1 MAGLVLVL
9 CILFA
14 GFLSDL
20 VSRWAVEPQYSHGFV
35 IPFMAVG
42 LAWFRRDKLTPGTAR
57 SHAGG
62 LLLIV
67 IGVILHI
74 NARYFYLEPADGA
87 GLLCCIAGII
97 LLVWGSRLTL
107 AVWPAILFLGFM
119 FPLPFRMEQM
129 LSVPLQQLGARE
141 ATWYIQTLGIPAYAH
156 GNTIHLS
163 EIQLG
168 VAEAC
173 SGLRMLMVFVAMSA
187 AAMIVCRRSRW
198 EKVLI
203 LVSAVPIALVC
214 NIARIVAT
222 AAAYQWAGSATAD
235 LVFHDLSGWLMMP
248 AAMILLYLELRLLDW
263 LLVEVRNPLARVTSS
278 RHAPAV
284 PSVIAAGDGRLI

>member
-1 MAGLVLVL
+1 MTTAATWNCPDWKLRLGWMAGLVLVL

-107 AVWPAILFLGFM
+107 AVWPAILFLSVLGHQLLHPKPTQPHLT
-119 FPLPFRMEQM
+119 PLHFD
-129 LSVPLQQLGARE
+129 S
-141 ATWYIQTLGIPAYAH
+141 
-156 GNTIHLS
+156 
-163 EIQLG
+163 
-168 VAEAC
+168 
-173 SGLRMLMVFVAMSA
+173 LRL
-187 AAMIVCRRSRW
+187 
-198 EKVLI
+198 K
-203 LVSAVPIALVC
+203 
-214 NIARIVAT
+214 NQHDQ
-222 AAAYQWAGSATAD
+222 AYQ
-235 LVFHDLSGWLMMP
+235 
-248 AAMILLYLELRLLDW
+248 
-263 LLVEVRNPLARVTSS
+263 
-278 RHAPAV
+278 
-284 PSVIAAGDGRLI
+284 